1 MSDQNNAPELP
12 ARIWA
17 WSEDDDFLRAKPHGV
32 LHGTEY
38 VRKDITRADRAAP
51 EGQVRATIEGL
62 IEDAIA
68 NAEVDYPA
76 GREAGHSITWDS
88 DRLLDDIIAALTLPP
103 AAPTDNTA
111 LVDVLA
117 SLAAAISLLERGG
130 KKAAPSDK
138 MFEQMLIDYRASLER
153 GRTAALASRE
163 APPACQQEAV
173 TESDLAAARAEI
185 ERLTKER
192 DLSKELLRS
201 CIQGNNVLRKKAQKA
216 IAERD
221 EARSMLAD
229 AERDMRQRAA
239 DSCLGLMTAQSARKF
254 ILALPLKH
262 ADREARAALAQGQ
275 KEGKD
280 R

>member
-32 LHGTEY
+32 MHGTEY
-38 VRKDITRADRAAP
+38 IRADRAAP
-51 EGQVRATIEGL
+51 EGQVRAKIEGL

-88 DRLLDDIIAALTLPP
+88 DRLLDDIIAALTPPP
-103 AAPTDNTA
+103 AAPTDNAA
-111 LVDVLA
+111 LVEEQRMKEHYRNCWKA
-117 SLAAAISLLERGG
+117 QLERANG
-130 KKAAPSDK
+130 
-138 MFEQMLIDYRASLER
+138 LE
-153 GRTAALASRE
+153 AALASRE
-163 APPACQQEAV
+163 PPPACQQETV

-239 DSCLGLMTAQSARKF
+239 DLCDCACMDGIGDKIRAIGDE

-262 ADREARAALAQGQ
+262 ADREG
-275 KEGKD
+275 GV
-280 R
+280 

>member
-1 MSDQNNAPELP
+1 MNDQNNAPELP

-32 LHGTEY
+32 MHGTEY
-38 VRKDITRADRAAP
+38 IRADR
-51 EGQVRATIEGL
+51 
-62 IEDAIA
+62 
-68 NAEVDYPA
+68 
-76 GREAGHSITWDS
+76 
-88 DRLLDDIIAALTLPP
+88 

-111 LVDVLA
+111 LVEEQRMKEHYRNCWKA
-117 SLAAAISLLERGG
+117 QLERANG
-130 KKAAPSDK
+130 
-138 MFEQMLIDYRASLER
+138 LE
-153 GRTAALASRE
+153 AALASRE
-163 APPACQQEAV
+163 PPPACQQEAV

-239 DSCLGLMTAQSARKF
+239 EICRSVAPPKTYHRGDHTGSMQVIAQKCAAA
-254 ILALPLKH
+254 ILALPLKYMGQIH
-262 ADREARAALAQGQ
+262 AECDCPHPERCTSHCIAERN
-275 KEGKD
+275 K
-280 R
+280 